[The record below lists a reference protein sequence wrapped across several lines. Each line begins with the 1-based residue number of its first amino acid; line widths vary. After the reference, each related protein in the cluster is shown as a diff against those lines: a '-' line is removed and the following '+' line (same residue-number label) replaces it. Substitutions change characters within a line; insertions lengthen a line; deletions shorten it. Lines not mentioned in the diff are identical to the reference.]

1 MMTEASRED
10 VARRIYTPAV
20 DIIKRKDDLE
30 VVADMPGVD
39 EKTLDVMIEK
49 NTLTIYGKVLQEP
62 AENLTLKSSEY
73 GIGDY
78 KRIFT
83 ISEEIDRDRIQ
94 ATVKNGVLR
103 ITLPKAE
110 AVKSRKIAVA
120 AAD

>member
-1 MMTEASRED
+1 MMTEAHREAA
-10 VARRIYTPAV
+10 ARRICTPAV
-20 DIIKRKDDLE
+20 DIIRRKDDLE
-30 VVADMPGVD
+30 LVADMPGVD
-39 EKTLDVMIEK
+39 DKTLDVMVEK
-49 NTLTIYGKVLQEP
+49 NTLTISGKALPESE
-62 AENLTLKSSEY
+62 ENLTLKSSEY

-78 KRIFT
+78 KRVFT

-94 ATVKNGVLR
+94 ASVKNGVLR